1 MAEEWVDQALCE
13 KKEDESKR
21 YATQKAQAQ
30 RDKKLKETLS
40 KLSKWYKA
48 KKSDGAS
55 IESSER

>member
-40 KLSKWYKA
+40 KLSK
-48 KKSDGAS
+48 
-55 IESSER
+55 